1 MRRLQKVPSK
11 DCTPHGMMA
20 GLPSRVRP
28 SHKPDRPR
36 SKPGPPAMTCQPF
49 GETFDLASPTRR
61 RLTRSLLYW
70 PLYDSGVNSD
80 ISINEDETPVDCQT
94 KATRRDYRLWPRLD
108 EKRHSILDVPGRDY
122 SCGGALAVLVLGRVL
137 EGSHCLEVDSI
148 MSLEVFS

>member
-1 MRRLQKVPSK
+1 M
-11 DCTPHGMMA
+11 
-20 GLPSRVRP
+20 
-28 SHKPDRPR
+28 
-36 SKPGPPAMTCQPF
+36 
-49 GETFDLASPTRR
+49 RR
-61 RLTRSLLYW
+61 RLDD
-70 PLYDSGVNSD
+70 DSRAAYYTGRCMIAAAGVNSD